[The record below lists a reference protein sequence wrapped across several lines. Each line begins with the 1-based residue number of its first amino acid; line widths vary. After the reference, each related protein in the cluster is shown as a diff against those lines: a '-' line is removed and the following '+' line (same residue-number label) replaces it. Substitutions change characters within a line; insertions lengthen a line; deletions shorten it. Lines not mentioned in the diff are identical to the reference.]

1 MRHTFTRLISCGTRN
16 SSSATLSTTSSY
28 HTSTS
33 TRRFRARPSSVAFE
47 ATGRVSPAH
56 SKEIDSGG
64 NASELWKCSATCPA
78 RSLDKPALSP

>member
-33 TRRFRARPSSVAFE
+33 TRRFCARPASVAFD

-56 SKEIDSGG
+56 SKEIASGG
-64 NASELWKCSATCPA
+64 SASDVWKCSATCPA
-78 RSLDKPALSP
+78 RSRDNPALSP